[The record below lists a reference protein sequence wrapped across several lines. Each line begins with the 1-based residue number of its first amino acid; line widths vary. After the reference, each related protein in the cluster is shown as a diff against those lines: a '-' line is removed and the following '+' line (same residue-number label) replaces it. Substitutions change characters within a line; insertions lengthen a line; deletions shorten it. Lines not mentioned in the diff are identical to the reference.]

1 MLSALK
7 FVKGAVAKRDFVPAL
22 THFRINAGTVR
33 GFNGTLGLCS
43 PIEVDLDCAPN
54 AQQFIKAIDACGDQ
68 TISLHMDKARL
79 VVRAGRFKTH
89 VDCMD
94 AANFPQIEPK
104 GERVEMS
111 GTLLPALQALEGLIA
126 IDASRPWACGI
137 LFDGEVAVATNNIVL
152 AQYWTG
158 FEMPRRLNLPA
169 QAVAE
174 LVRIGEEP
182 LACFLDGERIIFDYG
197 EGRWLSS
204 QLLVSQW
211 PDVNAVIDRAAVELL
226 PEAVPE
232 GFFEA
237 LAEIA
242 PFSGDTQR
250 VHFAEGVIS
259 TSKTDGE
266 GTQIEF
272 SEMPSTG
279 CYNVNQLL
287 RLKGI
292 AETINF
298 SAYPLP
304 VYFQGERTR
313 GIILPFKV

>member
-1 MLSALK
+1 MLPALK
-7 FVKGAVAKRDFVPAL
+7 FVKGAVAKRDFVQAL
-22 THFRINAGTVR
+22 THFRIHEGTVR
-33 GFNGTLGLCS
+33 GFNGTLSLCS

-54 AQQFIKAIDACGDQ
+54 AAQFIKAIDACGDQ
-68 TISLHMDKARL
+68 TISLHMDKTRL

-94 AANFPQIEPK
+94 ATNFPHFGPK
-104 GERVEMS
+104 GERLEMP
-111 GTLLPALQALEGLIA
+111 GTLIPALAALESLIA
-126 IDASRPWACGI
+126 VDASRPWACGV

-174 LVRIGEEP
+174 LVRIGDEP
-182 LACFLDGERIIFDYG
+182 KACYLDGERIVFDYG
-197 EGRWLSS
+197 DGRWLSS
-204 QLLVSQW
+204 QLLAAQW
-211 PDVNAVIDRAAVELL
+211 PDVNAVIDRASVELL
-226 PEAVPE
+226 PEAIPE
-232 GFFEA
+232 GFFDA

-242 PFSGDTQR
+242 PFSGDSQR
-250 VHFAEGVIS
+250 VHFAKGVIS
-259 TSKTDGE
+259 TSKADGE

-272 SEMPSTG
+272 PDMTSTG

-287 RLKGI
+287 KLKGI
-292 AETINF
+292 ADTINF
-298 SAYPLP
+298 SAYPAP